1 MTTPSIMNL
10 MTELMYSDDPRVDD
24 LNAIDKPMV
33 NIFAQNGL
41 FHHVK
46 GPHSSLLKRVADFP
60 EYFEN
65 KCQSLP
71 ALTESITLKQ
81 DTYRQI
87 PQDALLTVLSFYRG
101 VHLIHGT
108 EAQVNFYYNVN
119 QVELPDIPGVTN
131 WGNDLIS
138 YVPKQTVSVVNT
150 TTDDPHYH
158 WFREKMIPFLETHSH
173 HTMDAFESGTDRA
186 NSRVDGFQ
194 LVFGHIFDED
204 VHLYNW
210 VTCSRESLYDLPL
223 SVLQPVV
230 DTKGIRGPKDKQA
243 QYLNIPK
250 DLPEVPEDWF
260 NQLEFERSS
269 KSLKFY
275 VEDDLFED
283 EPYEDNF
290 KDELYGGDF
299 FTEDDLFRDT
309 LFDEETV
316 TKKRTYSAPKKSKHR
331 WFGKRK
337 R

>member
-1 MTTPSIMNL
+1 
-10 MTELMYSDDPRVDD
+10 
-24 LNAIDKPMV
+24 
-33 NIFAQNGL
+33 
-41 FHHVK
+41 
-46 GPHSSLLKRVADFP
+46 
-60 EYFEN
+60 
-65 KCQSLP
+65 
-71 ALTESITLKQ
+71 
-81 DTYRQI
+81 
-87 PQDALLTVLSFYRG
+87 
-101 VHLIHGT
+101 
-108 EAQVNFYYNVN
+108 
-119 QVELPDIPGVTN
+119 
-131 WGNDLIS
+131 
-138 YVPKQTVSVVNT
+138 
-150 TTDDPHYH
+150 
-158 WFREKMIPFLETHSH
+158 MIPFLETHSH